1 MTPEQEKK
9 LDRVLVALEGDPKM
23 GIKGIV
29 TDVNDFKAHVNE
41 KIKALDNYK
50 EKDEKLKAKIAGGL
64 VVGNTIGVPALII
77 AWDWFKTHFLK

>member
-29 TDVNDFKAHVNE
+29 SDMNDFKVHVKG
-41 KIKALDNYK
+41 KIKALEDYK
-50 EKDEKLKAKIAGGL
+50 EKDEKIKAKIAGGMAVGTPLL
-64 VVGNTIGVPALII
+64 VV